1 MTVAGRADLEAKIGE
16 LRALMEAPA
25 PVNGVA
31 APPAEVNGAAA
42 PPAAAVAADPTAEY
56 TPYFSKDTGY
66 TIWLNKKNPR
76 NSYYEY
82 PDKKKK

>member
-1 MTVAGRADLEAKIGE
+1 MLKVKPAAGVEKARLPRSCSSPGHSSTA
-16 LRALMEAPA
+16 APA
-25 PVNGVA
+25 
-31 APPAEVNGAAA
+31 AEAL
-42 PPAAAVAADPTAEY
+42 DPTAEY